1 LDLTV
6 EFTVVTRTV
15 NGNLV
20 DPLRVCDRCH
30 DESELVVATMKILPV
45 EGSLFLCGP
54 CVSEMPRGYHLA

>member
-1 LDLTV
+1 
-6 EFTVVTRTV
+6 V